1 MPQHMCCLCFFHT
14 PPQCSAVCSQLEPNS
29 CVHGHRNLISD
40 RDEVGTTGLVCRTP
54 AGTVLFR
61 NLTFTVRFG
70 EHTIVMG
77 PSGCGKSSL
86 LRVLAGLWPFEEGRV
101 FRPSAVGPGILFV
114 SQRPYITDSN
124 LRDQILYPAT
134 RASCLATDA
143 DLKALLAVV
152 HLGHLLHECDDI
164 LDAERNWAEVLSGG
178 EQQRLGFA
186 RLLYHKP
193 RFALLDESTSA
204 MDVALEAHCMT
215 TAIAAGITCISVGH
229 RPTLV
234 KFHQKLLRLD
244 GRGGYWFGNVADAG
258 SMARADEEPH

>member
-1 MPQHMCCLCFFHT
+1 MW
-14 PPQCSAVCSQLEPNS
+14 
-29 CVHGHRNLISD
+29 HGGVRNLISD
-40 RDEVGTTGLVCRTP
+40 RDEVGTSNLLCRTP
-54 AGTVLFR
+54 TGAVLFR
-61 NLTFTVRFG
+61 NLTFTVRYG
-70 EHTIVMG
+70 EHTIIMG

-101 FRPSAVGPGILFV
+101 FRPAAVGPGILFV

-124 LRDQILYPAT
+124 LRDQILYPGT
-134 RASCLATDA
+134 RASCLATD
-143 DLKALLAVV
+143 DELKSLLTLVK
-152 HLGHLLHECDDI
+152 LDHLLHEGEDI
-164 LDAERNWAEVLSGG
+164 LDVDRNWAEVLSGG

-234 KFHQKLLRLD
+234 QFHMKLLRLD
-244 GRGGYWFGNVADAG
+244 GHGGFWFGSVADAG
-258 SMARADEEPH
+258 QLASGSADDEQTHD